1 MSRFRPSING
11 KGGRGPLAA
20 FALFTL
26 LVVGV
31 GLWAS
36 ASAPADSP
44 SSSTRI
50 SAGGAHSCGIRG
62 DGTLVCWGDD
72 SSGQLDGVPNGAF
85 SSVSAGGTHSC
96 AIRVDGRLACWGDN
110 SSGQLDGVPTGQYLA
125 VSAGGTH
132 TCAIRVDGRLACW
145 GDNSS
150 GQLDGVPT
158 GGSFRTISAG
168 GAHTCAIRGE
178 GSLSCWGDNSSGQ
191 SNTEEGVIELHR
203 NRHQGEADDPQVLS
217 VAAGGT
223 HTCAIPGDST
233 LVCWGD
239 DSAGQLDGIPGGE
252 FRSVS
257 AGLTHSC
264 AIRTNGRL
272 ACWGDDSSGQL
283 DGIPSG
289 QFLTVSAG
297 GAHSCAAADG
307 SAACWGDNELGQAQ
321 PFFVG
326 PDPPGGV
333 VGEEYSHRFETTPQ
347 NPGPSFEVISG
358 APPPGLVLGAGGE
371 LSGTP
376 TAAGEFTF
384 GIAAANGVVPA
395 AEREVTL
402 TVVGGPLLTAQPA
415 VGVDIDSAEL
425 RGSIDPQNLDAEA
438 WFEYWPT
445 AASPLSALATPV
457 EEVEAG
463 VGPQDL
469 SAPIGG
475 LAPDTEYSFRL
486 AATNA
491 HSPDPVHSETLT
503 LRTDAPP
510 PPPVVAFV
518 DPGLPP
524 PTAGVNVNLEPVAG
538 TVRTKCPSDPD
549 FVRLANPKQVPLDCL
564 VDTSLGTVDLTAAK
578 GIETGT
584 QSAFFWGGVFD
595 VAQTPGHNYLTEL
608 SLAGRRKCEKKTAT
622 EGARSSRVLA
632 RRRGAGR
639 ELWGSGKGNYS
650 TTGSYGSATVRGTTW
665 LVKDRCDNSTLFAVR
680 EGIVQVRDFV
690 KGKTLSLYPGQRYV
704 AKAAIPALQFDSGN
718 GTGGK

>member
-1 MSRFRPSING
+1 MSKSRASSNG
-11 KGGRGPLAA
+11 SGGRVPISA

-72 SSGQLDGVPNGAF
+72 SSGQLDGVPSGAF
-85 SSVSAGGTHSC
+85 GSVSAGGTHSC

-110 SSGQLDGVPTGQYLA
+110 SSGQLDGVP
-125 VSAGGTH
+125 S
-132 TCAIRVDGRLACW
+132 
-145 GDNSS
+145 
-150 GQLDGVPT
+150 

-178 GSLSCWGDNSSGQ
+178 GSLSCWGDDSFGQ

-203 NRHQGEADDPQVLS
+203 DRHQGEEDDPQVLT

-223 HTCAIPGDST
+223 HTCAIPGDSE

-239 DSAGQLDGIPGGE
+239 NSAGQLDGVPSGE

-257 AGLTHSC
+257 TGLTHSC
-264 AIRTNGRL
+264 AIRANGRL
-272 ACWGDDSSGQL
+272 ACWGEGSSGQL
-283 DGIPSG
+283 DGIPTG

-297 GAHSCAAADG
+297 GAHSCAAAADG

-326 PDPPGGV
+326 PAPPGGV
-333 VGEEYSHRFETTPQ
+333 VGDEYSHQFETTPQ
-347 NPGPSFEVISG
+347 NPGPTFEVISG
-358 APPPGLVLGAGGE
+358 VPPPGLVLGADGE

-376 TAAGEFTF
+376 TAAGEFVF

-395 AEREVTL
+395 AERQVTL
-402 TVVGGPLLTAQPA
+402 TVVGGPVA
-415 VGVDIDSAEL
+415 
-425 RGSIDPQNLDAEA
+425 
-438 WFEYWPT
+438 
-445 AASPLSALATPV
+445 
-457 EEVEAG
+457 
-463 VGPQDL
+463 
-469 SAPIGG
+469 
-475 LAPDTEYSFRL
+475 
-486 AATNA
+486 
-491 HSPDPVHSETLT
+491 
-503 LRTDAPP
+503 
-510 PPPVVAFV
+510 AFV

-538 TVRTKCPSDPD
+538 TVRTKCPSDQD
-549 FVRLANPKQVPLDCL
+549 FVKLAKPKQVPLDCL

-578 GIETGT
+578 GIEAGT

-608 SLAGRRKCEKKTAT
+608 SLAGRRKCEKKTT
-622 EGARSSRVLA
+622 EGARNSRVLA

-665 LVKDRCDNSTLFAVR
+665 MVKDRCDNSTLFAVR

-718 GTGGK
+718 GKGGK